1 MRVIGR
7 TSVTEMLTGIKGG
20 GGLEKYLAVSSL
32 NAFINNDDVLERMVA
47 FRLPEVEGLDNA
59 VKGLS
64 SDLATD
70 VCRGFMDAL
79 QASYTLG
86 YVGPKMT
93 PRQREMAV
101 KAGMF
106 VAACAKVGIEALI
119 DEATGAQYDREEFA
133 LQIKLNAY
141 LEEEMRKWERTS
153 PEELWIEFGRL
164 TGWKGG
170 VIQRPK
176 YWGTRYGIDLR
187 TT

>member
-1 MRVIGR
+1 
-7 TSVTEMLTGIKGG
+7 
-20 GGLEKYLAVSSL
+20 
-32 NAFINNDDVLERMVA
+32 MVA

-119 DEATGAQYDREEFA
+119 DEATGAQTIAKNSHCRSN
-133 LQIKLNAY
+133 L
-141 LEEEMRKWERTS
+141 MRISKRKCGSGKEPPRKNCGS
-153 PEELWIEFGRL
+153 NS
-164 TGWKGG
+164 GG
-170 VIQRPK
+170 
-176 YWGTRYGIDLR
+176 
-187 TT
+187 